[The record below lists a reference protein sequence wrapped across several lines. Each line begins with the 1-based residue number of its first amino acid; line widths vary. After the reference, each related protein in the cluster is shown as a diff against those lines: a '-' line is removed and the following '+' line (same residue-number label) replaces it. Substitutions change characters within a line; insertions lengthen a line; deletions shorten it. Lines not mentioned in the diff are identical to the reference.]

1 MYNEF
6 DAPDTK
12 IEIVL
17 AVFDD
22 IVYTGHFLAVLFCRK
37 KIYQVERESRSIMLV
52 HFLSGY
58 ENVASQNIIKLGL
71 FHCLFHY
78 FQIIISHPY

>member
-6 DAPDTK
+6 DTPDTK
-12 IEIVL
+12 IEMIL

-22 IVYTGHFLAVLFCRK
+22 IVYTGHFLALLVCRK
-37 KIYQVERESRSIMLV
+37 KIYQVERESRSVMLV

-58 ENVASQNIIKLGL
+58 ENIAFQNLT
-71 FHCLFHY
+71 Y
-78 FQIIISHPY
+78 N